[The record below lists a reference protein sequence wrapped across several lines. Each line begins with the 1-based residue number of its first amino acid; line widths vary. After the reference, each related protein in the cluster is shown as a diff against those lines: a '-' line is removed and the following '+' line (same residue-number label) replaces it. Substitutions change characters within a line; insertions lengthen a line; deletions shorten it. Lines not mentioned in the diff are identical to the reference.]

1 MVDVRRAVVAVRMIG
16 RNAGTAGPTSSI
28 VRPRSRHRLLA
39 ELIDTFYRQP
49 TEEAEPAAERIRHP
63 LMKGWQVIEEVS
75 VGTDDY
81 ILLRRIQPSKVT
93 AAGLASL
100 TRREREALHHASG
113 GASNKEIAHLMK
125 VSASTVGV
133 LLWRAAR
140 KLAAIDRE
148 DLLRRVA
155 HGKTSELDPS
165 RDR

>member
-1 MVDVRRAVVAVRMIG
+1 MIG
-16 RNAGTAGPTSSI
+16 RNAGAAGPTSSI
-28 VRPRSRHRLLA
+28 VRPRSRRRLLA
-39 ELIDTFYRQP
+39 ELIDTF
-49 TEEAEPAAERIRHP
+49 
-63 LMKGWQVIEEVS
+63 MKGWQVIEEVS

-93 AAGLASL
+93 AAGLDSL

-113 GASNKEIAHLMK
+113 GASNKEIAHLMQ

-155 HGKTSELDPS
+155 HGETSELDPS
-165 RDR
+165 QDR